1 MVVVRTGKVNGMNRK
16 LLSEMEIGEKA
27 YIDYIEPIYLK
38 RRLQDLGMIHGN
50 KITCML
56 CTPLKTPIA
65 YQIQNTVIAIRSEDA
80 AKVHIYE

>member
-1 MVVVRTGKVNGMNRK
+1 MTRK
-16 LLSEMEIGEKA
+16 LLSEMYMGEKA

-50 KITCML
+50 RIVCVL

-65 YQIQNTVIAIRSEDA
+65 FQIQDTVIAIRSEDA
-80 AKVHIYE
+80 SKVHIYD

>member
-1 MVVVRTGKVNGMNRK
+1 MNRK
-16 LLSEMEIGEKA
+16 LLSEMGIGETA

-50 KITCML
+50 KIVCVL

-65 YQIQNTVIAIRSEDA
+65 YQIQDTIIAIRSEDA
-80 AKVHIYE
+80 MKVHVYE